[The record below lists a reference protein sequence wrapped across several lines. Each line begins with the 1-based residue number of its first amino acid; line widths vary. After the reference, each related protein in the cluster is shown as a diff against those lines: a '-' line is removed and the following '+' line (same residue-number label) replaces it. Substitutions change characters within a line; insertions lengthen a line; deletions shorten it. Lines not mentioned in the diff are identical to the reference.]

1 MTDVSSVSSATTAS
15 LTGTTTGSDEL
26 GKNEFLQ
33 LLVAQMQYQDPLEP
47 MSNSDFVAQL
57 AQFSNVEQLQGVN
70 EGINLLGVQQMGMTN
85 AQASSFIGKEVEVK
99 SNEFTVA
106 ESDTAAHAAFTLA
119 DDATTVTVEIRDAE
133 GNVVRTLD
141 LDAQSEGEVQ
151 IDWDLLDDN
160 GNKADAGT
168 YTIDVSAADADGN
181 TVSWES
187 SVRGVVTGV
196 SYENG
201 YPELQ
206 IGDVSVMLSDILGV
220 YPAADETT
228 SGEGTEG

>member
-1 MTDVSSVSSATTAS
+1 MTDVSSVSSATSSS
-15 LTGTTTGSDEL
+15 LTNTATGSDQL
-26 GKNEFLQ
+26 GKTEFLE

-47 MSNSDFVAQL
+47 MSNSEFVAQL
-57 AQFSNVEQLQGVN
+57 AQFSNVEQLVAVN
-70 EGINLLGVQQMGMTN
+70 EGINILGVQQMGMTN
-85 AQASSFIGKEVEVK
+85 AQASSFIGQEVEVK
-99 SNEFTVA
+99 SNEFTVS
-106 ESDTAAHAAFTLA
+106 EDDTSAHAAFTLA
-119 DDATTVTVEIRDAE
+119 DDATKVTVEIRDAE

-141 LDAQSEGEVQ
+141 LEAQSKGEVQ
-151 IDWDLLDDN
+151 IDWDLLDDD
-160 GNKADAGT
+160 GNEAGAGT
-168 YTIDVSAADADGN
+168 YTIDVSAEDADGN

-206 IGDVSVMLSDILGV
+206 IGDVSVLMSDILGV
-220 YPAADETT
+220 YPADETT